1 MATIYSTRLAE
12 GTAASGTSPTVYTV
26 PSGATV
32 VLRDISL
39 AQTSGTPGLM
49 AVALSGGTACFTV
62 EASALYVTLHEEGR
76 WVFNAGDG
84 IIVDAVSGDT
94 NYFLSGY
101 LLVS

>member
-1 MATIYSTRLAE
+1 VASIYSTRLAA
-12 GTAASGTSPTVYTV
+12 GTQSSGSSSSVYTV

-49 AVALSGGTACFTV
+49 AVALSGGPACFTV
-62 EASALYVTLHEEGR
+62 EASALYVTEHEEGR
-76 WVFNAGDG
+76 WIFNAGDN

-101 LLVS
+101 VLLS